1 MNEFIAQEPLWL
13 QLWIQ
18 WMVVANLGGVAFI
31 IGSRDVQWH
40 LRPEP
45 AVVVVTMVANVLFMG
60 WLFEQVGYVRLLGL
74 SHVIFWTPLLIWL
87 WRRRQGIVGRVL
99 PGYLWT
105 VGLTNT
111 VSLVIDYV
119 DVARYL
125 AGDAAST

>member
-31 IGSRDVQWH
+31 IGRRDAGWH

-45 AVVVVTMVANVLFMG
+45 AVVVITMIANVLFMG

-87 WRRRQGIVGRVL
+87 WRRRQGIEGRVL
-99 PGYLWT
+99 RGYLWT

>member
-13 QLWIQ
+13 QFWIQ
-18 WMVVANLGGVAFI
+18 WMVVANLGGVLFI
-31 IGSRDVQWH
+31 IGRRDARWY

-87 WRRRQGIVGRVL
+87 WRRRQGIEGRVL
-99 PGYLWT
+99 RGYVWT